1 MVLQRSSASSMSAV
15 WSYKRHLQLCC
26 VAASSVFILGF
37 LSTAGAKP
45 TLTFSFPQSLQGFPT
60 FTSFTQQIIENRSAR
75 QMKTYR

>member
-1 MVLQRSSASSMSAV
+1 MVLQRSSTSAMTAA
-15 WSYKRHLQLCC
+15 WSYKRHLQLCF
-26 VAASSVFILGF
+26 VAASSVLIFGF

-45 TLTFSFPQSLQGFPT
+45 TLTFSFQSLQGFPT